1 MTDDS
6 YPDYPSHYR
15 PRTRAGW
22 IAVVLFLALMSL
34 VEPPIVTSWANRIEP
49 WIFGMPF
56 LYSYLLIVYVA
67 LIGVLLWAQSR
78 GL

>member
-1 MTDDS
+1 MTGDS
-6 YPDYPSHYR
+6 YPSYRSHYR

-22 IAVVLFLALMSL
+22 IAVVLFLALLSL
-34 VEPPIVTSWANRIEP
+34 AEPPIVTSWANRIEP

>member
-6 YPDYPSHYR
+6 YPSYRSHYR

-22 IAVVLFLALMSL
+22 LAVVLFLALLSL
-34 VEPPIVTSWANRIEP
+34 AEPPIVTSWANRIDP

>member
-1 MTDDS
+1 MTGDS
-6 YPDYPSHYR
+6 YPSYRSHYR

-34 VEPPIVTSWANRIEP
+34 AEPPIVTSWANRIEP

>member
-6 YPDYPSHYR
+6 YPSYRSHYR

-22 IAVVLFLALMSL
+22 LAVVLFLALLSL
-34 VEPPIVTSWANRIEP
+34 AEPPIVTSWANRIDP

-67 LIGVLLWAQSR
+67 LIGVLFWAQSR

>member
-1 MTDDS
+1 MNQDS
-6 YPDYPSHYR
+6 YPSYPSHYR

-22 IAVVLFLALMSL
+22 VAVVLFLLLMVL

-49 WIFGMPF
+49 WILGMPF
-56 LYSYLLIVYVA
+56 LYAYLLIIYVA
-67 LIGVLLWAQSR
+67 LIGVLLWAQRR

>member
-15 PRTRAGW
+15 PRTRTGW

-34 VEPPIVTSWANRIEP
+34 AEPPIVTSWANRIEP

>member
-6 YPDYPSHYR
+6 YPSYSSHYR

-22 IAVVLFLALMSL
+22 IALVLFVALMCL
-34 VEPPIVTSWANRIEP
+34 AEPPFATSWANRIEP
-49 WIFGMPF
+49 WVFGMPF
-56 LYSYLLIVYVA
+56 LYAYLLIVYVA
-67 LIGVLLWAQSR
+67 LIGVLLWAQKR

>member
-1 MTDDS
+1 VTDDS

-22 IAVVLFLALMSL
+22 IALVVFLALMSL
-34 VEPPIVTSWANRIEP
+34 AEPPIVTSWANRIEP
-49 WIFGMPF
+49 WVFGMPF
-56 LYSYLLIVYVA
+56 LYSYLLVVYVA
-67 LIGVLLWAQSR
+67 LICVLLWAQKR